1 MKETFNFKDIVL
13 NEDMRDV
20 FKRDLET
27 RLDES
32 IQLPKLRGTYTKGYT
47 KPFENNKY
55 LTESKDNF
63 SFRDSFLE
71 SLDLNDGGKST
82 YRRLKEAE
90 ETSNRIRKTIRRMR
104 PVDSE
109 EEVSNGLSM
118 QDALDAYLAKEKKSL
133 KEARRPLDTQ
143 EPVVEEKHLSMQDAL
158 DAYLAKKKGTLKEA
172 RRPLNS
178 KKPIVEEKHLSM
190 QDALDAYL
198 AKERETLKE
207 ARRPFNHREEEIGE
221 EKHLSM
227 QDALDAYLA
236 KERETLKEARRPYP
250 HRNPSEPK
258 RNTQKKVSTPE
269 EMKNFLDNLLK
280 RSQELYE
287 STVHSRMN
295 DLLFFVVKTP
305 SGKFLCEDDT
315 TSECVS
321 LEDAEAY
328 DTFEDAESAIRSYAD
343 KAYDGEVGEFEIR
356 GIESTDFRDVGAMHF
371 GKRLNERSNPVKE
384 LTVDFPV
391 SVTDKGHVKASD
403 AKRLLKYLYSTKQLR
418 AGTQYFIKDVNG
430 VETNWD
436 FERCVYNT
444 GYQYE
449 FSCEVFDDDRDVY
462 QALYISKDYRGKLD
476 WADTEWVREKVK

>member
-1 MKETFNFKDIVL
+1 MKETFNFKDIEL

-20 FKRDLET
+20 AKRDLET

-47 KPFENNKY
+47 KPFANNKY

-82 YRRLKEAE
+82 YKRLKEAE
-90 ETSNRIRKTIRRMR
+90 ETSNRIRKTIRRMK

-133 KEARRPLDTQ
+133 KEARRPLNSKK
-143 EPVVEEKHLSMQDAL
+143 PVVEEKHLSMQDAL

-172 RRPLNS
+172 RRP
-178 KKPIVEEKHLSM
+178 
-190 QDALDAYL
+190 
-198 AKERETLKE
+198 
-207 ARRPFNHREEEIGE
+207 FNHREEIRE

-305 SGKFLCEDDT
+305 SGKFLCEDGAV
-315 TSECVS
+315 SECSS

-356 GIESTDFRDVGAMHF
+356 GIESTDFRDVGAMHT
-371 GKRLNERSNPVKE
+371 GKRLDERSNPVKE

-391 SVTDKGHVKASD
+391 SVTDRGHVRASD

-436 FERCVYNT
+436 FARCVYKT

-449 FSCEVFDDDRDVY
+449 FSCEVVDDDMDVY
-462 QALYISKDYRGKLD
+462 QALYISKDYKGRLD
-476 WADTEWVREKVK
+476 WSDTEWVREKVK

>member
-118 QDALDAYLAKEKKSL
+118 QDALDAYLAK
-133 KEARRPLDTQ
+133 
-143 EPVVEEKHLSMQDAL
+143 
-158 DAYLAKKKGTLKEA
+158 KKGTLKEA

-236 KERETLKEARRPYP
+236 KEKETLKEARRPYP

-305 SGKFLCEDDT
+305 SGKFLCEDGAV
-315 TSECVS
+315 SECSS

-328 DTFEDAESAIRSYAD
+328 DTFEDAESAIRSYAE
-343 KAYDGEVGEFEIR
+343 KAYDGEVSEFEIR
-356 GIESTDFRDVGAMHF
+356 GIESTDFRDVGAMHT
-371 GKRLNERSNPVKE
+371 GKRLDERSNPVKE

-391 SVTDKGHVKASD
+391 SVTDRGHVRASD

-436 FERCVYNT
+436 FARCVYKT

-449 FSCEVFDDDRDVY
+449 FSCEVADDDMDVY
-462 QALYISKDYRGKLD
+462 QALYISKDYKGRLD
-476 WADTEWVREKVK
+476 WSDTEWVREKVK

>member
-1 MKETFNFKDIVL
+1 MKETFNFKDIEL

-20 FKRDLET
+20 TKRDLET

-47 KPFENNKY
+47 KPFENNPY

-82 YRRLKEAE
+82 YKRLKEAE

-133 KEARRPLDTQ
+133 KEARRPLNPK

-172 RRPLNS
+172 RRPFNHR
-178 KKPIVEEKHLSM
+178 EEIREENHLSM

-207 ARRPFNHREEEIGE
+207 AKRPLNPQEPVVE

-305 SGKFLCEDDT
+305 SGKFLCEDGAV
-315 TSECVS
+315 SE
-321 LEDAEAY
+321 
-328 DTFEDAESAIRSYAD
+328 
-343 KAYDGEVGEFEIR
+343 
-356 GIESTDFRDVGAMHF
+356 
-371 GKRLNERSNPVKE
+371 
-384 LTVDFPV
+384 
-391 SVTDKGHVKASD
+391 
-403 AKRLLKYLYSTKQLR
+403 
-418 AGTQYFIKDVNG
+418 
-430 VETNWD
+430 
-436 FERCVYNT
+436 
-444 GYQYE
+444 
-449 FSCEVFDDDRDVY
+449 
-462 QALYISKDYRGKLD
+462 
-476 WADTEWVREKVK
+476 

>member
-20 FKRDLET
+20 AKRDLET

-47 KPFENNKY
+47 KPFENNPY

-82 YRRLKEAE
+82 YTRLKEAE

-118 QDALDAYLAKEKKSL
+118 QDALDAYLAKERKSL
-133 KEARRPLDTQ
+133 KEARRPLNPK

-172 RRPLNS
+172 RRPS
-178 KKPIVEEKHLSM
+178 
-190 QDALDAYL
+190 
-198 AKERETLKE
+198 
-207 ARRPFNHREEEIGE
+207 NHREEIRE

-287 STVHSRMN
+287 STVYSRMN

-305 SGKFLCEDDT
+305 SGKFLCEEGAV
-315 TSECVS
+315 SECSS

-356 GIESTDFRDVGAMHF
+356 GIESTDFRDVGAMHT
-371 GKRLNERSNPVKE
+371 GKRLDERSNPVKE

-391 SVTDKGHVKASD
+391 SVTDKGNVRASD

-436 FERCVYNT
+436 FARCVYKT

-449 FSCEVFDDDRDVY
+449 FSCEVADDDMDVY
-462 QALYISKDYRGKLD
+462 QVLYISKDYKGRLD
-476 WADTEWVREKVK
+476 WSDTEWVREKVK

>member
-47 KPFENNKY
+47 KPFENNPY

-82 YRRLKEAE
+82 YTRLKEAE
-90 ETSNRIRKTIRRMR
+90 ETSNRVRKTIKRMR

-118 QDALDAYLAKEKKSL
+118 QDALDAYLAKERKSL
-133 KEARRPLDTQ
+133 KEARRPLNPK

-172 RRPLNS
+172 RRP
-178 KKPIVEEKHLSM
+178 
-190 QDALDAYL
+190 
-198 AKERETLKE
+198 
-207 ARRPFNHREEEIGE
+207 FNHREEIRE

-305 SGKFLCEDDT
+305 SGKFLCEDGAV
-315 TSECVS
+315 SECSS

-356 GIESTDFRDVGAMHF
+356 GIESTDFRDVGAMHS
-371 GKRLNERSNPVKE
+371 GKRLDERSNPVKE

-391 SVTDKGHVKASD
+391 SVTDRGHVRASD

-436 FERCVYNT
+436 FARCVYKT

-449 FSCEVFDDDRDVY
+449 FSCEVADDDMDVY
-462 QALYISKDYRGKLD
+462 QALYISKDYKGRLD
-476 WADTEWVREKVK
+476 WSDTEWVREKVK

>member
-158 DAYLAKKKGTLKEA
+158 DAYLAKKKRTLKEA

-207 ARRPFNHREEEIGE
+207 ARRPFN
-221 EKHLSM
+221 
-227 QDALDAYLA
+227 
-236 KERETLKEARRPYP
+236 

-371 GKRLNERSNPVKE
+371 GKRLNERSNPVKD

>member
-1 MKETFNFKDIVL
+1 MKETLNFKDIEL

-20 FKRDLET
+20 AKRDLET

-47 KPFENNKY
+47 KPFENNPY

-82 YRRLKEAE
+82 YTRLKEAE
-90 ETSNRIRKTIRRMR
+90 ETSNRIRKTIKRMR

-118 QDALDAYLAKEKKSL
+118 QDALDAYLAKERETL
-133 KEARRPLDTQ
+133 KEARRPLNPK

-172 RRPLNS
+172 RRPS
-178 KKPIVEEKHLSM
+178 
-190 QDALDAYL
+190 
-198 AKERETLKE
+198 
-207 ARRPFNHREEEIGE
+207 NHREEIRE

-305 SGKFLCEDDT
+305 SGKFLCEDGAV
-315 TSECVS
+315 SECSS

-356 GIESTDFRDVGAMHF
+356 GIESTDFRDVGAMHT
-371 GKRLNERSNPVKE
+371 GKRLDERSNPVKE

-391 SVTDKGHVKASD
+391 SVTDRGHVRASD

-436 FERCVYNT
+436 FARCVYKT

-449 FSCEVFDDDRDVY
+449 FSCEVADDDMDVY
-462 QALYISKDYRGKLD
+462 QVLYISKDYKGRLD
-476 WADTEWVREKVK
+476 WSDTEWVREKVK

>member
-118 QDALDAYLAKEKKSL
+118 QDALDAYLAK
-133 KEARRPLDTQ
+133 
-143 EPVVEEKHLSMQDAL
+143 
-158 DAYLAKKKGTLKEA
+158 KKGTLKEA

-198 AKERETLKE
+198 AKEKETLKE
-207 ARRPFNHREEEIGE
+207 A
-221 EKHLSM
+221 S
-227 QDALDAYLA
+227 
-236 KERETLKEARRPYP
+236 RPYP

-371 GKRLNERSNPVKE
+371 GKRLNERSNPVKD

>member
-47 KPFENNKY
+47 KPFENNPY

-109 EEVSNGLSM
+109 EEVSNG
-118 QDALDAYLAKEKKSL
+118 
-133 KEARRPLDTQ
+133 
-143 EPVVEEKHLSMQDAL
+143 LSMQDAL

-236 KERETLKEARRPYP
+236 KEKETLKEARRPYP

-371 GKRLNERSNPVKE
+371 GKRLNERSNPVKD

>member
-1 MKETFNFKDIVL
+1 MKETLNFKDIEL

-20 FKRDLET
+20 AKRDLET

-47 KPFENNKY
+47 KPFKDNKY

-82 YRRLKEAE
+82 YTRLKEAE
-90 ETSNRIRKTIRRMR
+90 ETSNRIRKTIKRMR
-104 PVDSE
+104 PIDSE

-118 QDALDAYLAKEKKSL
+118 QDALDAYLAKERETL
-133 KEARRPLDTQ
+133 KEARRPLNPK

-172 RRPLNS
+172 RRP
-178 KKPIVEEKHLSM
+178 
-190 QDALDAYL
+190 
-198 AKERETLKE
+198 
-207 ARRPFNHREEEIGE
+207 FNHREEIRE

-305 SGKFLCEDDT
+305 SGKFLCEDGAV
-315 TSECVS
+315 SECSS

-356 GIESTDFRDVGAMHF
+356 GIESTDFRDVGAMHS
-371 GKRLNERSNPVKE
+371 GKRLDERSNPVKE

-391 SVTDKGHVKASD
+391 SVTDRGHVRASD

-436 FERCVYNT
+436 FARCVYKT

-449 FSCEVFDDDRDVY
+449 FSCEVADDDMDVY
-462 QALYISKDYRGKLD
+462 QVLYISKDYKGRLD
-476 WADTEWVREKVK
+476 WSDTEWVREKIQ

>member
-1 MKETFNFKDIVL
+1 MKETFNFKDIEL

-20 FKRDLET
+20 AKRDLET

-47 KPFENNKY
+47 KPFENNPY

-82 YRRLKEAE
+82 YTRLKEAE

-118 QDALDAYLAKEKKSL
+118 QDALDAYLAKERKSL
-133 KEARRPLDTQ
+133 KEARRPLNPK

-172 RRPLNS
+172 RRPS
-178 KKPIVEEKHLSM
+178 
-190 QDALDAYL
+190 
-198 AKERETLKE
+198 
-207 ARRPFNHREEEIGE
+207 NHREEIRE

-305 SGKFLCEDDT
+305 SGKFLCEEGAV
-315 TSECVS
+315 SECSS

-328 DTFEDAESAIRSYAD
+328 DTFEDAESAIRSYAE

-356 GIESTDFRDVGAMHF
+356 GIESTDFRDVGAMHT
-371 GKRLNERSNPVKE
+371 GKRLDERSNPVKE

-391 SVTDKGHVKASD
+391 SVTDKGNVRASD

-436 FERCVYNT
+436 FARCVYKT

-449 FSCEVFDDDRDVY
+449 FSCEVADDDMDVY
-462 QALYISKDYRGKLD
+462 QVLYISKDYKGRLD
-476 WADTEWVREKVK
+476 WSDTEWVREKVK

>member
-1 MKETFNFKDIVL
+1 MKETFNFKDIEL

-20 FKRDLET
+20 AKRDLET

-47 KPFENNKY
+47 KPFENNPY

-82 YRRLKEAE
+82 YTRLKEAE

-133 KEARRPLDTQ
+133 KEARRPLNPK

-172 RRPLNS
+172 RRP
-178 KKPIVEEKHLSM
+178 
-190 QDALDAYL
+190 
-198 AKERETLKE
+198 
-207 ARRPFNHREEEIGE
+207 FNHREEIRE

-305 SGKFLCEDDT
+305 SGKFLCEDGAV
-315 TSECVS
+315 SECSS

-328 DTFEDAESAIRSYAD
+328 DTFEDAESAIRSYAE

-356 GIESTDFRDVGAMHF
+356 GIESTDFRDVGAMHT
-371 GKRLNERSNPVKE
+371 GKRLDERSNPVKE

-436 FERCVYNT
+436 FARCVYKT

-449 FSCEVFDDDRDVY
+449 FSCEVADDDMDVY
-462 QALYISKDYRGKLD
+462 QALYISKDYKGRLD
-476 WADTEWVREKVK
+476 WSDTEWVREKVK

>member
-1 MKETFNFKDIVL
+1 MKETFNFKDIEL

-20 FKRDLET
+20 AKRDLET

-47 KPFENNKY
+47 KPFENNPY

-82 YRRLKEAE
+82 YTRLKEAE

-172 RRPLNS
+172 RRPS
-178 KKPIVEEKHLSM
+178 
-190 QDALDAYL
+190 
-198 AKERETLKE
+198 
-207 ARRPFNHREEEIGE
+207 NHREEIRE

-305 SGKFLCEDDT
+305 SGKFLCEEGAV
-315 TSECVS
+315 SECSS

-356 GIESTDFRDVGAMHF
+356 GIESTDFRDVGAMHT
-371 GKRLNERSNPVKE
+371 GKRLDERSNPVKE

-391 SVTDKGHVKASD
+391 SVTDKGNVRASD

-436 FERCVYNT
+436 FARCVYKT

-449 FSCEVFDDDRDVY
+449 FSCEVADDDMDVY
-462 QALYISKDYRGKLD
+462 QVLYISKDYKGRLD
-476 WADTEWVREKVK
+476 WSDTEWVREKVK

>member
-1 MKETFNFKDIVL
+1 MKKTLDFKNIKL

-20 FKRDLET
+20 AKKGLEA

-47 KPFENNKY
+47 RPFEDNTY
-55 LTESKDNF
+55 LTEKKDSF
-63 SFRDSFLE
+63 SYRDSYLE

-82 YRRLKEAE
+82 SRRLKEAQDKAD
-90 ETSNRIRKTIRRMR
+90 RIQRFKEAPR
-104 PVDSE
+104 PVRRPRMERPIEE
-109 EEVSNGLSM
+109 EEV
-118 QDALDAYLAKEKKSL
+118 
-133 KEARRPLDTQ
+133 
-143 EPVVEEKHLSMQDAL
+143 
-158 DAYLAKKKGTLKEA
+158 
-172 RRPLNS
+172 
-178 KKPIVEEKHLSM
+178 
-190 QDALDAYL
+190 
-198 AKERETLKE
+198 ETE
-207 ARRPFNHREEEIGE
+207 GHGM
-221 EKHLSM
+221 SM

-305 SGKFLCEDDT
+305 SGKFLCEDGAV
-315 TSECVS
+315 SECSS

-328 DTFEDAESAIRSYAD
+328 DTFEDAESAIRSYAE
-343 KAYDGEVGEFEIR
+343 KAYDGEVSEFEIR
-356 GIESTDFRDVGAMHF
+356 GIESTDFRDVGAMHT
-371 GKRLNERSNPVKE
+371 GKRLDERSNPVKE

-391 SVTDKGHVKASD
+391 SVTDRGHVRASD

-436 FERCVYNT
+436 FARCVYKT

-449 FSCEVFDDDRDVY
+449 FSCEVADDDMDVY
-462 QALYISKDYRGKLD
+462 QALYISKGYKGRLD
-476 WADTEWVREKVK
+476 WSDTEWVREKVK

>member
-1 MKETFNFKDIVL
+1 MKETLNFKDIEL

-20 FKRDLET
+20 AKRDLET

-47 KPFENNKY
+47 KPFKDNKY

-90 ETSNRIRKTIRRMR
+90 ETSNRIKKTIRRMR

-118 QDALDAYLAKEKKSL
+118 QDALDAYLAKERKSL
-133 KEARRPLDTQ
+133 KEARRPLNPK
-143 EPVVEEKHLSMQDAL
+143 EPVVKEKHLSMQDAL
-158 DAYLAKKKGTLKEA
+158 DAYLAKKRGTLKEA
-172 RRPLNS
+172 RRPLDTQE
-178 KKPIVEEKHLSM
+178 PVV
-190 QDALDAYL
+190 
-198 AKERETLKE
+198 
-207 ARRPFNHREEEIGE
+207 E

-269 EMKNFLDNLLK
+269 EMKNFLDNMLK

-305 SGKFLCEDDT
+305 SGKFLCEDGAV
-315 TSECVS
+315 SECSS

-356 GIESTDFRDVGAMHF
+356 GIESTDFRDVGAMHT
-371 GKRLNERSNPVKE
+371 GKRLDERSNPVKE

-391 SVTDKGHVKASD
+391 SVTDRGHVRASD

-436 FERCVYNT
+436 FARCVYKT

-449 FSCEVFDDDRDVY
+449 FSCEVADDDMDVY
-462 QALYISKDYRGKLD
+462 QALYISKDYKGRLD
-476 WADTEWVREKVK
+476 WSDTEWVREKVK

>member
-1 MKETFNFKDIVL
+1 MKETFNFKDIEL

-20 FKRDLET
+20 AKKDLET

-47 KPFENNKY
+47 KPFENNPY

-82 YRRLKEAE
+82 YTRLKEAE

-133 KEARRPLDTQ
+133 KEARRPLNPK

-172 RRPLNS
+172 RRP
-178 KKPIVEEKHLSM
+178 
-190 QDALDAYL
+190 
-198 AKERETLKE
+198 
-207 ARRPFNHREEEIGE
+207 FNHREEIRE

-305 SGKFLCEDDT
+305 SGKFLCEDGAV
-315 TSECVS
+315 SECSS

-356 GIESTDFRDVGAMHF
+356 GIESTDFRDVGAMHT
-371 GKRLNERSNPVKE
+371 GKRLDERSNPIKE

-391 SVTDKGHVKASD
+391 SVTDRGHVRASD

-436 FERCVYNT
+436 FARCVYKT

-449 FSCEVFDDDRDVY
+449 FSCEVADDDMDVY
-462 QALYISKDYRGKLD
+462 QALYISKDYKGRLD
-476 WADTEWVREKVK
+476 WSDTEWVREKIQ

>member
-1 MKETFNFKDIVL
+1 MKETFNFKDIEL

-20 FKRDLET
+20 AKRGLET

-82 YRRLKEAE
+82 YKRLKEAE

-133 KEARRPLDTQ
+133 KEARRPL
-143 EPVVEEKHLSMQDAL
+143 
-158 DAYLAKKKGTLKEA
+158 
-172 RRPLNS
+172 NS
-178 KKPIVEEKHLSM
+178 KKPVVEEKHLSM

-207 ARRPFNHREEEIGE
+207 ARRPFNLREEIE
-221 EKHLSM
+221 EERHLSM

-236 KERETLKEARRPYP
+236 KEKETLKEARRPYP

-269 EMKNFLDNLLK
+269 EMKNYLDNLLK

-305 SGKFLCEDDT
+305 SGKFLCEDGAV
-315 TSECVS
+315 SECSS

-328 DTFEDAESAIRSYAD
+328 DTFEDAESAIRSYAE

-356 GIESTDFRDVGAMHF
+356 GIESTDFRDVGAMHT
-371 GKRLNERSNPVKE
+371 GKRLDERSNPVKE

-391 SVTDKGHVKASD
+391 SVTDRGHVRASD

-436 FERCVYNT
+436 FARCVYKT

-449 FSCEVFDDDRDVY
+449 FSCEVADDDMDVY
-462 QALYISKDYRGKLD
+462 QVLYISKDYKGRLD
-476 WADTEWVREKVK
+476 WSDTEWVREKVK

>member
-1 MKETFNFKDIVL
+1 MKETFNFKDIEL

-20 FKRDLET
+20 AKRDLET

-47 KPFENNKY
+47 KPFENNPY

-82 YRRLKEAE
+82 YTRLKEAE

-118 QDALDAYLAKEKKSL
+118 QDALDAYLAK
-133 KEARRPLDTQ
+133 
-143 EPVVEEKHLSMQDAL
+143 
-158 DAYLAKKKGTLKEA
+158 KKGTLKEA
-172 RRPLNS
+172 RRPS
-178 KKPIVEEKHLSM
+178 
-190 QDALDAYL
+190 
-198 AKERETLKE
+198 
-207 ARRPFNHREEEIGE
+207 NHREEIRE

-250 HRNPSEPK
+250 HRNPSEPR

-305 SGKFLCEDDT
+305 SGKFLCEEGAV
-315 TSECVS
+315 SECSS

-356 GIESTDFRDVGAMHF
+356 GIESTDFRDVGAMHT
-371 GKRLNERSNPVKE
+371 GKRLDERSNPVKE

-391 SVTDKGHVKASD
+391 SVTDKGNVRASD

-436 FERCVYNT
+436 FARCVYKT

-449 FSCEVFDDDRDVY
+449 FSCEVADDDMDVY
-462 QALYISKDYRGKLD
+462 QVLYISKDYKGRLD
-476 WADTEWVREKVK
+476 WSDTEWVREKVK

>member
-1 MKETFNFKDIVL
+1 MKETFNFKDIEL

-20 FKRDLET
+20 AKRDLET

-47 KPFENNKY
+47 KPFENNPY

-82 YRRLKEAE
+82 YTRLKEAE
-90 ETSNRIRKTIRRMR
+90 ETSNRIRKTIKRMR

-118 QDALDAYLAKEKKSL
+118 QDALDAYLAKERKSL
-133 KEARRPLDTQ
+133 KEARRPLNPK

-158 DAYLAKKKGTLKEA
+158 DAYLAKKKG
-172 RRPLNS
+172 
-178 KKPIVEEKHLSM
+178 
-190 QDALDAYL
+190 
-198 AKERETLKE
+198 TLKE

-236 KERETLKEARRPYP
+236 KERETLKEARRPFN

-305 SGKFLCEDDT
+305 SGKFLCEDGAV
-315 TSECVS
+315 SECSS

-356 GIESTDFRDVGAMHF
+356 GIESTDFRDVGAMHS
-371 GKRLNERSNPVKE
+371 GKRLDERSNPVKE

-391 SVTDKGHVKASD
+391 SVTDRGHVRASD

-436 FERCVYNT
+436 FARCVYKT

-449 FSCEVFDDDRDVY
+449 FSCEVADDDMDVY
-462 QALYISKDYRGKLD
+462 QALYISKDYKGRLD
-476 WADTEWVREKVK
+476 WSDTEWVREKIQ

>member
-1 MKETFNFKDIVL
+1 MKETFNFKDIEL

-20 FKRDLET
+20 AKRDLET

-47 KPFENNKY
+47 KPFENNPY

-82 YRRLKEAE
+82 YKRLKEAE
-90 ETSNRIRKTIRRMR
+90 ETSNRIRKTIKRMR

-133 KEARRPLDTQ
+133 KEARRPLNPK

-172 RRPLNS
+172 RRP
-178 KKPIVEEKHLSM
+178 
-190 QDALDAYL
+190 
-198 AKERETLKE
+198 
-207 ARRPFNHREEEIGE
+207 FNHREEIRE

-305 SGKFLCEDDT
+305 SGKFLCEDGAV
-315 TSECVS
+315 SECSS

-328 DTFEDAESAIRSYAD
+328 DTFEDAESAIISYAD

-356 GIESTDFRDVGAMHF
+356 GIESTDFRDVGAMHT
-371 GKRLNERSNPVKE
+371 GKRLDERSNPVKE

-391 SVTDKGHVKASD
+391 SVTDRGHVRAAD

-436 FERCVYNT
+436 FARCVYKT

-449 FSCEVFDDDRDVY
+449 FSCEVADDDMDVY
-462 QALYISKDYRGKLD
+462 QALYISKDYKGRLD
-476 WADTEWVREKVK
+476 WSDTEWVREKVK

>member
-1 MKETFNFKDIVL
+1 MKETFNFKDIEL

-20 FKRDLET
+20 AKRDLET

-47 KPFENNKY
+47 KPFENNPY

-82 YRRLKEAE
+82 YTRLKEAE
-90 ETSNRIRKTIRRMR
+90 ETSNRIRKTIKRMR

-133 KEARRPLDTQ
+133 KEARRPLNPK

-172 RRPLNS
+172 RRP
-178 KKPIVEEKHLSM
+178 
-190 QDALDAYL
+190 
-198 AKERETLKE
+198 
-207 ARRPFNHREEEIGE
+207 FNHREEIRE

-305 SGKFLCEDDT
+305 SGKFLCEDGAV
-315 TSECVS
+315 SECSS

-328 DTFEDAESAIRSYAD
+328 DTFEDAESAIISYAD

-356 GIESTDFRDVGAMHF
+356 GIESTDFRDVGAMHT
-371 GKRLNERSNPVKE
+371 GKRLDERSNPVKE

-391 SVTDKGHVKASD
+391 SVTDRGHVRAAD

-436 FERCVYNT
+436 FARCVYKT

-449 FSCEVFDDDRDVY
+449 FSCEVADDDMDVY
-462 QALYISKDYRGKLD
+462 QALYISKDYKGRVD
-476 WADTEWVREKVK
+476 WSDTEWVREKVK

>member
-1 MKETFNFKDIVL
+1 MKETFNFKDIEL

-20 FKRDLET
+20 AKRDLET

-47 KPFENNKY
+47 KPFENNPY

-82 YRRLKEAE
+82 YTRLKEAE

-118 QDALDAYLAKEKKSL
+118 QDALDAYLAKERKSL
-133 KEARRPLDTQ
+133 KEARRPLNPK

-172 RRPLNS
+172 RRPS
-178 KKPIVEEKHLSM
+178 
-190 QDALDAYL
+190 
-198 AKERETLKE
+198 
-207 ARRPFNHREEEIGE
+207 NHREEIRE

-305 SGKFLCEDDT
+305 SGKFLCEDGAV
-315 TSECVS
+315 SECSS

-356 GIESTDFRDVGAMHF
+356 GIESTDFRDVGAMHT
-371 GKRLNERSNPVKE
+371 GKRLDERSNPVKE

-391 SVTDKGHVKASD
+391 SVTDKGNVRASD

-436 FERCVYNT
+436 FARCVYKT

-449 FSCEVFDDDRDVY
+449 FSCEVADDDMDVY
-462 QALYISKDYRGKLD
+462 QVLYISKDYKGRLD
-476 WADTEWVREKVK
+476 WSDTEWVREKVK

>member
-1 MKETFNFKDIVL
+1 MKETFNFKDIEL

-20 FKRDLET
+20 AKRDLET

-47 KPFENNKY
+47 KPFENNPY

-90 ETSNRIRKTIRRMR
+90 ETSNRIRKTIKRMR

-133 KEARRPLDTQ
+133 KEARRPLNPK
-143 EPVVEEKHLSMQDAL
+143 EPVV
-158 DAYLAKKKGTLKEA
+158 
-172 RRPLNS
+172 
-178 KKPIVEEKHLSM
+178 
-190 QDALDAYL
+190 
-198 AKERETLKE
+198 
-207 ARRPFNHREEEIGE
+207 E

-305 SGKFLCEDDT
+305 SGKFLCEDGAV
-315 TSECVS
+315 SECSS

-356 GIESTDFRDVGAMHF
+356 GIESTDFRDVGAMHT
-371 GKRLNERSNPVKE
+371 GKRLDERSNPIKE

-391 SVTDKGHVKASD
+391 SVTDRGHVRASD

-436 FERCVYNT
+436 FARCVYKT

-449 FSCEVFDDDRDVY
+449 FSCEVADDDMDVY
-462 QALYISKDYRGKLD
+462 QALYISKDYKGRLD
-476 WADTEWVREKVK
+476 WSDTEWVREKVK

>member
-1 MKETFNFKDIVL
+1 MKETFNFKDIEL

-20 FKRDLET
+20 AKRDLET

-118 QDALDAYLAKEKKSL
+118 QDALDAYLAK
-133 KEARRPLDTQ
+133 
-143 EPVVEEKHLSMQDAL
+143 
-158 DAYLAKKKGTLKEA
+158 KKGTLKEA

-236 KERETLKEARRPYP
+236 KERETLKEARRPFN

-287 STVHSRMN
+287 ITVHSRMN

-305 SGKFLCEDDT
+305 SGKFLCEDGAV
-315 TSECVS
+315 SECSS

-328 DTFEDAESAIRSYAD
+328 DTFEDAESAIRSNVD

-356 GIESTDFRDVGAMHF
+356 GIESTDFRDVGAMHS

-384 LTVDFPV
+384 LTVDFSV

>member
-1 MKETFNFKDIVL
+1 MKETFNFKDIEL
-13 NEDMRDV
+13 NEDMRDIS
-20 FKRDLET
+20 KRDLET

-82 YRRLKEAE
+82 YTRLKEAE

-133 KEARRPLDTQ
+133 KEARRPL
-143 EPVVEEKHLSMQDAL
+143 
-158 DAYLAKKKGTLKEA
+158 
-172 RRPLNS
+172 NS

-207 ARRPFNHREEEIGE
+207 ARRPFNPKEEIGE

-269 EMKNFLDNLLK
+269 EMKNYLDNLLK

-305 SGKFLCEDDT
+305 SGKFLCEDGAI
-315 TSECVS
+315 SECSS

-328 DTFEDAESAIRSYAD
+328 DTFEDAESAIRSYAE
-343 KAYDGEVGEFEIR
+343 KAYDGEVGDFEIR
-356 GIESTDFRDVGAMHF
+356 GIESTDFRDVGAMHT
-371 GKRLNERSNPVKE
+371 GKRLDERSNPVKE

-391 SVTDKGHVKASD
+391 SVTDKGHVRASD

-436 FERCVYNT
+436 FARCVYKT

-449 FSCEVFDDDRDVY
+449 FSCEVADDDMDVY
-462 QALYISKDYRGKLD
+462 QVLYISKDYKGRLD
-476 WADTEWVREKVK
+476 WSDTEWVREKIQ

>member
-32 IQLPKLRGTYTKGYT
+32 IQLPKIRGTYTKGYT

-109 EEVSNGLSM
+109 EEVSNG
-118 QDALDAYLAKEKKSL
+118 
-133 KEARRPLDTQ
+133 
-143 EPVVEEKHLSMQDAL
+143 LSMQDAL

-236 KERETLKEARRPYP
+236 KERETLKEARRPFN

-356 GIESTDFRDVGAMHF
+356 GIESTDFRDVGAMHS

>member
-1 MKETFNFKDIVL
+1 MKETFNFKDIEL

-20 FKRDLET
+20 AKRDLET

-47 KPFENNKY
+47 KPFENNPY

-82 YRRLKEAE
+82 YKRLKEAE

-207 ARRPFNHREEEIGE
+207 ARRPFN
-221 EKHLSM
+221 
-227 QDALDAYLA
+227 
-236 KERETLKEARRPYP
+236 

-418 AGTQYFIKDVNG
+418 TGTQYFIKDVNS

>member
-90 ETSNRIRKTIRRMR
+90 ETSNRIRKNIRRMR

-109 EEVSNGLSM
+109 EEVSNG
-118 QDALDAYLAKEKKSL
+118 
-133 KEARRPLDTQ
+133 
-143 EPVVEEKHLSMQDAL
+143 LSMQDAL

-236 KERETLKEARRPYP
+236 KEKETLKEARRPYP

-371 GKRLNERSNPVKE
+371 GKRLNERSNPVKD

>member
-1 MKETFNFKDIVL
+1 M
-13 NEDMRDV
+13 
-20 FKRDLET
+20 
-27 RLDES
+27 DES

-47 KPFENNKY
+47 KPFENNPY

-82 YRRLKEAE
+82 YTRLKEAE
-90 ETSNRIRKTIRRMR
+90 ETSNRIRKTIKRMR

-133 KEARRPLDTQ
+133 KEARRPLNPK

-172 RRPLNS
+172 RRPS
-178 KKPIVEEKHLSM
+178 
-190 QDALDAYL
+190 
-198 AKERETLKE
+198 
-207 ARRPFNHREEEIGE
+207 NHREEIRE

-305 SGKFLCEDDT
+305 SGKFLCEEGAV
-315 TSECVS
+315 SECSS

-356 GIESTDFRDVGAMHF
+356 GIESTDFRDVGAMHTS
-371 GKRLNERSNPVKE
+371 KRLDERSNPIKE

-391 SVTDKGHVKASD
+391 SVTDRGHVRASD

-436 FERCVYNT
+436 FARCVYKT

-449 FSCEVFDDDRDVY
+449 FSCEVADDDMDVY
-462 QALYISKDYRGKLD
+462 QALYISKDYKGRLD
-476 WADTEWVREKVK
+476 WSDTEWVREKVK

>member
-82 YRRLKEAE
+82 YKRLKEAE

-109 EEVSNGLSM
+109 EEVSNG
-118 QDALDAYLAKEKKSL
+118 
-133 KEARRPLDTQ
+133 
-143 EPVVEEKHLSMQDAL
+143 LSMQDAL

-198 AKERETLKE
+198 AKEK
-207 ARRPFNHREEEIGE
+207 
-221 EKHLSM
+221 
-227 QDALDAYLA
+227 
-236 KERETLKEARRPYP
+236 ETLKEARRPYP

-305 SGKFLCEDDT
+305 SGKFLCEDGAV
-315 TSECVS
+315 SECSS

-356 GIESTDFRDVGAMHF
+356 GIESTDFRDVGAMHT
-371 GKRLNERSNPVKE
+371 GKRLDERSNPVKE

-391 SVTDKGHVKASD
+391 SVTDRGHVRASD

-436 FERCVYNT
+436 FARCVYKT

-449 FSCEVFDDDRDVY
+449 FSCEVADDDMDVY
-462 QALYISKDYRGKLD
+462 QVLYISKDYKGRLD
-476 WADTEWVREKVK
+476 WSDTEWVREKVK

>member
-1 MKETFNFKDIVL
+1 MKETFNFKDIEL

-20 FKRDLET
+20 AKRDLET

-47 KPFENNKY
+47 KPFENNPY

-82 YRRLKEAE
+82 YTRLKEAE
-90 ETSNRIRKTIRRMR
+90 ETSNRIRKTIKRMR

-118 QDALDAYLAKEKKSL
+118 QDALDAYLAKERKSL
-133 KEARRPLDTQ
+133 KEARRPLNPK

-172 RRPLNS
+172 RRP
-178 KKPIVEEKHLSM
+178 
-190 QDALDAYL
+190 
-198 AKERETLKE
+198 
-207 ARRPFNHREEEIGE
+207 FNHREEIRE

-258 RNTQKKVSTPE
+258 KNTQKKVSTPE

-305 SGKFLCEDDT
+305 SGKFLCEDGAV
-315 TSECVS
+315 SECSS

-328 DTFEDAESAIRSYAD
+328 DTFEDAESAIRSYAE
-343 KAYDGEVGEFEIR
+343 KAYDGEVGDFEIR
-356 GIESTDFRDVGAMHF
+356 GIESTDFRDVGAMHT
-371 GKRLNERSNPVKE
+371 GKRLDERSNPVKE

-391 SVTDKGHVKASD
+391 SVTDRGHVRASD

-436 FERCVYNT
+436 FARCVYKT

-449 FSCEVFDDDRDVY
+449 FSCEVADDDMDVY
-462 QALYISKDYRGKLD
+462 QALYISKDYKGRLD
-476 WADTEWVREKVK
+476 WSDTEWVREKVK

>member
-1 MKETFNFKDIVL
+1 MKETLNFKDIEL

-20 FKRDLET
+20 AKRDLET

-47 KPFENNKY
+47 KPFANNKY

-90 ETSNRIRKTIRRMR
+90 ETSNRIRKTIKRMR

-118 QDALDAYLAKEKKSL
+118 QDALDAYLAKERKSL
-133 KEARRPLDTQ
+133 KEARRPLNPK

-172 RRPLNS
+172 RRPS
-178 KKPIVEEKHLSM
+178 
-190 QDALDAYL
+190 
-198 AKERETLKE
+198 
-207 ARRPFNHREEEIGE
+207 NHREEIRE

-305 SGKFLCEDDT
+305 SGKFLCEDGAV
-315 TSECVS
+315 SECSS

-356 GIESTDFRDVGAMHF
+356 GIESTDFRDVGAMHT
-371 GKRLNERSNPVKE
+371 GKRLDERSNPVKE

-391 SVTDKGHVKASD
+391 SVTDRGHVRASD

-436 FERCVYNT
+436 FARCVYKT

-449 FSCEVFDDDRDVY
+449 FSCEVVDDDMDVY
-462 QALYISKDYRGKLD
+462 QALYISKDYKGRLD
-476 WADTEWVREKVK
+476 WSDTEWVREKVK

>member
-1 MKETFNFKDIVL
+1 MKETLNFKDIEL

-20 FKRDLET
+20 AKRDLET

-47 KPFENNKY
+47 KPFENNPY

-90 ETSNRIRKTIRRMR
+90 ETSNRIRKTIKRMR

-133 KEARRPLDTQ
+133 KEARRPLNPK

-172 RRPLNS
+172 RRP
-178 KKPIVEEKHLSM
+178 
-190 QDALDAYL
+190 
-198 AKERETLKE
+198 
-207 ARRPFNHREEEIGE
+207 FNHREEIRE

-305 SGKFLCEDDT
+305 SGKFLCEDGAV
-315 TSECVS
+315 SECSS

-356 GIESTDFRDVGAMHF
+356 GIESTDFRDVGAMHS
-371 GKRLNERSNPVKE
+371 GKRLDERSNPVKE

-391 SVTDKGHVKASD
+391 SVTDRGHVRASD

-436 FERCVYNT
+436 FARCVYKT

-449 FSCEVFDDDRDVY
+449 FSCEVADDDMDVY
-462 QALYISKDYRGKLD
+462 QALYISKDYKGRLD
-476 WADTEWVREKVK
+476 WSDTEWVREKVK

>member
-20 FKRDLET
+20 AKRDLET
-27 RLDES
+27 RLNES

-133 KEARRPLDTQ
+133 KEARKPLDIQ

-172 RRPLNS
+172 RRP
-178 KKPIVEEKHLSM
+178 
-190 QDALDAYL
+190 
-198 AKERETLKE
+198 
-207 ARRPFNHREEEIGE
+207 FNHREEGIGE

-305 SGKFLCEDDT
+305 SGKFLCEDDV

-356 GIESTDFRDVGAMHF
+356 GIESTDFRDVGAMHS
-371 GKRLNERSNPVKE
+371 GKRLNERSNPVKD

>member
-1 MKETFNFKDIVL
+1 MKETFNFKDIEL

-20 FKRDLET
+20 AKRDLET

-47 KPFENNKY
+47 KPFENNPY

-82 YRRLKEAE
+82 YTRLKEAE

-109 EEVSNGLSM
+109 EEVSNG
-118 QDALDAYLAKEKKSL
+118 
-133 KEARRPLDTQ
+133 
-143 EPVVEEKHLSMQDAL
+143 LSMQDAL

-236 KERETLKEARRPYP
+236 KEKETLKEARRPYP

-356 GIESTDFRDVGAMHF
+356 GIESTDFRDVGAMHS
-371 GKRLNERSNPVKE
+371 GKRLNERSNPVKD

>member
-1 MKETFNFKDIVL
+1 MKETFNFKDIEL

-20 FKRDLET
+20 AKRDLET

-47 KPFENNKY
+47 KPFENNPY

-82 YRRLKEAE
+82 YTRLKEAE
-90 ETSNRIRKTIRRMR
+90 ETSNRIRKTIKRMR

-133 KEARRPLDTQ
+133 KEARRPLNPK

-172 RRPLNS
+172 RRP
-178 KKPIVEEKHLSM
+178 
-190 QDALDAYL
+190 
-198 AKERETLKE
+198 
-207 ARRPFNHREEEIGE
+207 FNHREEIRE

-258 RNTQKKVSTPE
+258 KNTQKKVSTPE

-305 SGKFLCEDDT
+305 SGKFLCEDGAV
-315 TSECVS
+315 SECSS

-328 DTFEDAESAIRSYAD
+328 DTFEDAESAIRSYAE
-343 KAYDGEVGEFEIR
+343 KAYDGEVGDFEIR
-356 GIESTDFRDVGAMHF
+356 GIESTDFRDVGAMHT
-371 GKRLNERSNPVKE
+371 GKRLDERSNPVKE

-391 SVTDKGHVKASD
+391 SVTDRGHVRASD

-436 FERCVYNT
+436 FARCVYKT

-449 FSCEVFDDDRDVY
+449 FSCEVADDDMDVY
-462 QALYISKDYRGKLD
+462 QALYISKDYKGRLD
-476 WADTEWVREKVK
+476 WSDTEWVREKVK